1 MHPALSRMF
10 VALALG
16 VPVLGALAPAGCSAP
31 IETELDT
38 AAREMRQGA
47 YESAVK
53 QYQDVLERVP
63 DAPNIHNNLGY
74 ALAQLGRYDEAI
86 GHFEIAARQKG
97 PGPLQATLLHNWANT
112 LEKLGRLDEADEK
125 YALAARADPSRAD
138 VFVNWGNVL
147 VALKR
152 PEDAAERYHQ
162 AVEINPESALGWFN
176 LGNTLEGLNR
186 PEQALACY
194 RTFLGLKGNVPSN
207 IVEHARRFVAA
218 ADAARPGGAKG
229 ST

>member
-1 MHPALSRMF
+1 VRRATGIAL
-10 VALALG
+10 VALASGTLLAG
-16 VPVLGALAPAGCSAP
+16 TLAPAGCTAP
-31 IETELDT
+31 IEAELDT
-38 AAREMRQGA
+38 AAQEMRQGA
-47 YESAVK
+47 YDSAVK
-53 QYQDVLERVP
+53 VYVDVLERVP

-74 ALAQLGRYDEAI
+74 ALSQLGRYDEAI
-86 GHFEIAARQKG
+86 EHFEAAYEQGG
-97 PGPLQATLLHNWANT
+97 PVPLQATLLHNWANT
-112 LEKLGRLDEADEK
+112 LEKLGRYDEADEK
-125 YALAARADPSRAD
+125 YALAAQADPSRAD

-147 VALKR
+147 TELKR
-152 PEDAAERYHQ
+152 PEDAADRYRQ

-176 LGNTLEGLNR
+176 LGNTLEGLDH
-186 PEQALACY
+186 PDEALACY